1 VTAAGP
7 RCPRCGQRTARRCER
22 AGRLERLLSVVYV
35 YPFRCQVCT
44 GRFRALRWGT
54 RYAREKIDRR
64 EYERAPVNVPASF
77 VTRGMHGRGQLRDLS
92 LGGCGIESDFPLVA
106 GDTLRLELHLPR
118 QPAPIVIEAA
128 TARSV
133 SDGRIGIHF
142 DGIAR
147 DQRKRLHEVMLGLLG
162 YAPHTHPG
170 AGAGRRLARLRSADA
185 LLATIVVLI
194 VAVALLLLLPRGALC
209 LWHAA
214 C

>member
-7 RCPRCGQRTARRCER
+7 RCPRCGQRTTRRCER

-35 YPFRCQVCT
+35 YPFRCQACT

-54 RYAREKIDRR
+54 RYAKETIDRR
-64 EYERAPVNVPASF
+64 EYERAAVNVPATF
-77 VTRGMHGRGQLRDLS
+77 LTRGMHGRGQLRDLS
-92 LGGCGIESDFPLVA
+92 LGGCGLETDFPLVA

-118 QPAPIVIEAA
+118 QAAPIVIEAA

-133 SDGRIGIHF
+133 SEGRVGVHF

-147 DQRKRLHEVMLGLLG
+147 DQRKRLHQVMLGLLG
-162 YAPHTHPG
+162 YAHAHPG
-170 AGAGRRLARLRSADA
+170 AAAGGRLARLRSADA
-185 LLATIVVLI
+185 LLTTVVVLI
-194 VAVALLLLLPRGALC
+194 VAVALLLLLPKGALC
-209 LWHAA
+209 LWRAA